1 MSHAGV
7 DRRERRER
15 RLQLALF
22 AAALVGLLAGLGWL
36 AISIGQAPLSDVHA
50 YYDAAAR
57 LNNGEPLYAQAAT
70 TDEAAFYRYPPLLA
84 IVFRPLALLP
94 FAVAATIWELVVLA
108 SLVGLVALIRPG
120 FRGWALAGMLTLPIL
135 WSVFIGQAQVPVTLL
150 MAIGRPWS
158 LALATHLKILPALA
172 AIWWIG
178 RRDWRSLGRFVGWT
192 IGLGILQL
200 ALEPGGSLAFPGVF
214 NLTQVGEVRNWS
226 PYAVSPALW
235 AILVAVGMAVA
246 WRLAPT
252 RWGWAAAVALSVLAT
267 PRLLFYQLTTLLA
280 GLRAPRPV
288 AVLPA
293 GVEARQGTIAASGIS
308 GAGS

>member
-1 MSHAGV
+1 MAAMSHAGV
-7 DRRERRER
+7 DRHGR
-15 RLQLALF
+15 RLRLVLF
-22 AAALVGLLAGLGWL
+22 AAGLVGLLAGLGWL

-57 LNNGEPLYAQAAT
+57 LNRGEPLYGQTAT

-84 IVFRPLALLP
+84 IAFRPLALLP
-94 FAVAATIWELVVLA
+94 FGVAATIWELVVVA
-108 SLVGLVALIRPG
+108 SVVGLVALIRPG
-120 FRGWALAGMLTLPIL
+120 FRGWAVAGMLTLPIL

-150 MAIGRPWS
+150 LAIGRPWS

-178 RRDWRSLGRFVGWT
+178 RRDWRSLGRFVAWT

-200 ALEPGGSLAFPGVF
+200 VLEPGGSLAFPGVF
-214 NLTQVGEVRNWS
+214 NLAQVGEVRNWS

-235 AILVAVGMAVA
+235 AVLVVIGIGIA

-267 PRLLFYQLTTLLA
+267 PRLLFYQLATLLA
-280 GLRAPRPV
+280 GLREP
-288 AVLPA
+288 LPA
-293 GVEARQGTIAASGIS
+293 AALPGGLETTQSTIAASGIS
-308 GAGS
+308 GARS